1 MNEQESLRRV
11 LRSAVP
17 HGPDAVSEEELW
29 ALARRR
35 RARRHGATAVGSVTA
50 VVAAGAL
57 VLSLSGSPTT
67 PPPTMPAATP
77 ATPATPPMTGAPTEP
92 PSTPVAFS
100 SRSLLIQCIRDSHYQ
115 VDVDD
120 DGAWTIYGTGRPEE
134 AQRIAD
140 ACAAGL
146 HAPLSVLDQDPG
158 AGTTRA
164 EAEQIFADYLS
175 LTGCLRERDLP
186 VSGPPS
192 STDFVDRLSS
202 GDGLMWH
209 PYAEA
214 AEGERLKEAMVA
226 CPVPDPD
233 LGTVP

>member
-11 LRSAVP
+11 LHSVVP
-17 HGPDAVSEEELW
+17 SSPHALSEEELW
-29 ALARRR
+29 ARSRRR

-50 VVAAGAL
+50 VVAAGAI
-57 VLSLSGSPTT
+57 VLSLGSSPTT

-77 ATPATPPMTGAPTEP
+77 TTPPVTGAPTEP
-92 PSTPVAFS
+92 PSSPVAFS

-115 VDVDD
+115 VDEDD
-120 DGAWTIYGTGRPEE
+120 DGTWTIYGTGRPEE
-134 AQRIAD
+134 AQRITD

-146 HAPLSVLDQDPG
+146 HAPLSVLDQEAG
-158 AGTTRA
+158 AGTTRT
-164 EAEQIFADYLS
+164 EAGQIYADYLS
-175 LTGCLRERDLP
+175 LAGCLEERNVP

-192 STDFVDRLSS
+192 RAEFVDQLSN

-214 AEGERLKEAMVA
+214 AAGERLKDAMVA
-226 CPVPDPD
+226 CPLPDPD
-233 LGTVP
+233 LETAP